1 MHRENT
7 LVASKEKMHRNIDEM
22 IKPFKR
28 IFRRNQL
35 KLLDLIKKRKWS
47 KFFKQLSLDPNQVN
61 SPNRKESILHEV
73 CRFQPPLKVVRR
85 IITLD
90 PALVDAI
97 NFQGRLPLHIATEN
111 GASFD
116 VILYLCRCNPTTAG
130 LQDLLGK
137 TPLHLLVEESS
148 SRFEE
153 DTFDDIVFRAC
164 IRDNE
169 ILRIVEILVLSSP
182 ETVNLEDVT
191 GMSAL
196 EYALVIDGNR
206 DVVCELQRASV
217 KEWRRRTT
225 QGEKSTNILN
235 NMEKR
240 YQERIVSLCKDLD
253 NMKRIVPLCPKVT
266 IGGQFTAPKRSPE
279 RRSLSAASA

>member
-1 MHRENT
+1 MDREYIS
-7 LVASKEKMHRNIDEM
+7 LESQEKIKSQIDEM
-22 IKPFKR
+22 IKPFKN
-28 IFRRNQL
+28 IFRREEL
-35 KLLDLIKKRKWS
+35 GLSDLIKKRKWS
-47 KFFKQLSLDPNQVN
+47 TFFKQLSLDPNQVN

-73 CRFQPPLKVVRR
+73 CRYRPPLKVLRKL
-85 IITLD
+85 IAMY

-116 VILYLCRCNPTTAG
+116 VILCLCRCNPTTAG

-137 TPLHLLVEESS
+137 TPLHLLFEESS
-148 SRFEE
+148 SRYEE
-153 DTFDDIVFRAC
+153 NTFDDIVFGAYVN
-164 IRDNE
+164 NE

-182 ETVNLEDVT
+182 ETVNLEDIT

-196 EYALVIDGNR
+196 EYALIVDGDR

-217 KEWRRRTT
+217 KEWRRRNT
-225 QGEKSTNILN
+225 QGEKNTNIVN
-235 NMEKR
+235 NMEKQS
-240 YQERIVSLCKDLD
+240 QERIVSLCKDLD
-253 NMKRIVPLCPKVT
+253 NMKCIVPLCPKGT
-266 IGGQFTAPKRSPE
+266 IEGQFTAPKRSPE